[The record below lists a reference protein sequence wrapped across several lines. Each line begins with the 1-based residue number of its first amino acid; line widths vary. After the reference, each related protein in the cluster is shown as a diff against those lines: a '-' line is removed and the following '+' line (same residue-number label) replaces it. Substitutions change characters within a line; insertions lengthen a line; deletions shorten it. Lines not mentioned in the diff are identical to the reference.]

1 MRAGRVLI
9 ISENAPVPADRRV
22 WNISRTL
29 AAAGWQ
35 VVIACAQ
42 GTDRDDA
49 PYEVLEGI
57 EIHRYPLRPAGST
70 LGYARE
76 YGQALWRLRKLV
88 RRLSRERRFDVVHA
102 CNPPDLLLL
111 AARSLRR
118 QGTRFIFDHH
128 DLVPELYR
136 SRFGRG
142 EDLGYRATLRAE
154 RVAYRM
160 ADVSLATNGSYA
172 RVAVERGGMDPEDV
186 FVVRNGPDLT
196 RFRPVRARPGVA
208 PRARPP
214 DLLPRDHGPAG
225 RRRPRAA
232 RPRRAAGAC
241 ATTGTRSSSATATR
255 CPPCARWPTSWRLG
269 DHVEFAGWRG
279 DDDIRLILSSS
290 DVCLAPDP
298 PSPLN
303 DVSTM
308 IKIPEY
314 MALGRA
320 VASYALPES
329 RVSAG
334 DSALYAAPGDP
345 DSLGRCV
352 AELLDDPAR
361 RERMGALARE
371 RVETELSW
379 QHSEGALLA
388 AYARVLSRPAP
399 SPAPPRALPRGPT
412 FERQGRRL
420 RSRPATRRRVS
431 PCTASALGE
440 SLRTRPGFVTP
451 LPGAPGGRSVPRRG
465 PPASH
470 VERRSGLRPGDG
482 WVGPIRG
489 VRDGFAVCAAS
500 APLRQAAPDG
510 RARRS
515 RGSRWPSRWPRP
527 GSARR
532 ACAGCA

>member
-29 AAAGWQ
+29 AAAGWE

-42 GTDRDDA
+42 GAERDCE

-57 EIHRYPLRPAGST
+57 EIHRYPLRPAGNA

-76 YGQALWRLRKLV
+76 YAQALWRLRRLV
-88 RRLSRERRFDVVHA
+88 RKLSRERRFDVVHS
-102 CNPPDLLLL
+102 CNPPDILLL

-142 EDLGYRATLRAE
+142 EDLGYRATLLAE
-154 RVAYRM
+154 RIAYGL

-186 FVVRNGPDLT
+186 FVVRNGPDLA
-196 RFRPVRARPGVA
+196 RFRPVEPDPTWRRGSAHLISYLGIMGPQDGVDHALRALA
-208 PRARPP
+208 TLRALRQ
-214 DLLPRDHGPAG
+214 DWHAVFVGDGDALPAMRTLAG
-225 RRRPRAA
+225 ELGL
-232 RPRRAAGAC
+232 AGC
-241 ATTGTRSSSATATR
+241 
-255 CPPCARWPTSWRLG
+255 
-269 DHVEFAGWRG
+269 VEFAGWRG
-279 DDDIRLILSSS
+279 DDDIRQILCSS

-334 DSALYAAPGDP
+334 DTALYAAPGDP
-345 DSLGRCV
+345 ESLGRCV
-352 AELLDDPAR
+352 AELLDDPER
-361 RERMGALARE
+361 REQMGAQARE
-371 RVETELSW
+371 RVERELAW

-399 SPAPPRALPRGPT
+399 APAPARAL
-412 FERQGRRL
+412 
-420 RSRPATRRRVS
+420 
-431 PCTASALGE
+431 TA
-440 SLRTRPGFVTP
+440 RTY
-451 LPGAPGGRSVPRRG
+451 L
-465 PPASH
+465 
-470 VERRSGLRPGDG
+470 
-482 WVGPIRG
+482 
-489 VRDGFAVCAAS
+489 
-500 APLRQAAPDG
+500 
-510 RARRS
+510 
-515 RGSRWPSRWPRP
+515 
-527 GSARR
+527 
-532 ACAGCA
+532 

>member
-29 AAAGWQ
+29 TAAGWQ

-42 GTDRDDA
+42 GPDRDDA

-57 EIHRYPLRPAGST
+57 EIHRYPLRPAAST

-88 RRLSRERRFDVVHA
+88 RKLASERRFDVVHA

-196 RFRPVRARPGVA
+196 RFRPVPADPAWRRGRAHLISYLGIMGPQDGVDHA
-208 PRARPP
+208 LRALAALRELRE
-214 DLLPRDHGPAG
+214 DWHAVFVGDGDALPAM
-225 RRRPRAA
+225 RALA
-232 RPRRAAGAC
+232 DELA
-241 ATTGTRSSSATATR
+241 
-255 CPPCARWPTSWRLG
+255 LG

-279 DDDIRLILSSS
+279 DDDIRRILSSS

-361 RERMGALARE
+361 RERMGAMARE
-371 RVETELSW
+371 RIETELSW

-399 SPAPPRALPRGPT
+399 SPAPVRAL
-412 FERQGRRL
+412 
-420 RSRPATRRRVS
+420 
-431 PCTASALGE
+431 TA
-440 SLRTRPGFVTP
+440 RTY
-451 LPGAPGGRSVPRRG
+451 L
-465 PPASH
+465 
-470 VERRSGLRPGDG
+470 
-482 WVGPIRG
+482 
-489 VRDGFAVCAAS
+489 
-500 APLRQAAPDG
+500 
-510 RARRS
+510 
-515 RGSRWPSRWPRP
+515 
-527 GSARR
+527 
-532 ACAGCA
+532 

>member
-29 AAAGWQ
+29 TAAGWQ

-42 GTDRDDA
+42 GPDRDDA

-88 RRLSRERRFDVVHA
+88 RRLASERRFDVVHA

-172 RVAVERGGMDPEDV
+172 RVAVERGGLDPEDV

-196 RFRPVRARPGVA
+196 RFRPVPADPAWRRGRAHLISYLGIMGPQDGVDHA
-208 PRARPP
+208 LRALAALRELR
-214 DLLPRDHGPAG
+214 DDWHAVFVGDGDALPAM
-225 RRRPRAA
+225 RALA
-232 RPRRAAGAC
+232 DELA
-241 ATTGTRSSSATATR
+241 
-255 CPPCARWPTSWRLG
+255 LG

-361 RERMGALARE
+361 RERMGAMARE
-371 RVETELSW
+371 RIETELSW

-399 SPAPPRALPRGPT
+399 SPAPARAL
-412 FERQGRRL
+412 
-420 RSRPATRRRVS
+420 
-431 PCTASALGE
+431 TA
-440 SLRTRPGFVTP
+440 RTY
-451 LPGAPGGRSVPRRG
+451 L
-465 PPASH
+465 
-470 VERRSGLRPGDG
+470 
-482 WVGPIRG
+482 
-489 VRDGFAVCAAS
+489 
-500 APLRQAAPDG
+500 
-510 RARRS
+510 
-515 RGSRWPSRWPRP
+515 
-527 GSARR
+527 
-532 ACAGCA
+532 

>member
-1 MRAGRVLI
+1 
-9 ISENAPVPADRRV
+9 
-22 WNISRTL
+22 
-29 AAAGWQ
+29 
-35 VVIACAQ
+35 
-42 GTDRDDA
+42 
-49 PYEVLEGI
+49 
-57 EIHRYPLRPAGST
+57 
-70 LGYARE
+70 
-76 YGQALWRLRKLV
+76 V
-88 RRLSRERRFDVVHA
+88 RRLASERRFDVVHA

-196 RFRPVRARPGVA
+196 RFRPVPADPAWRRGRAHMISYLGIMGPQDGVDHA
-208 PRARPP
+208 LRALAALRELR
-214 DLLPRDHGPAG
+214 DDWHAVFVGDGDALPAM
-225 RRRPRAA
+225 RALA
-232 RPRRAAGAC
+232 DELA
-241 ATTGTRSSSATATR
+241 
-255 CPPCARWPTSWRLG
+255 LG

-361 RERMGALARE
+361 RERMGAMARE
-371 RVETELSW
+371 RIETELSW

-399 SPAPPRALPRGPT
+399 SPAPARAL
-412 FERQGRRL
+412 
-420 RSRPATRRRVS
+420 
-431 PCTASALGE
+431 TA
-440 SLRTRPGFVTP
+440 RTY
-451 LPGAPGGRSVPRRG
+451 L
-465 PPASH
+465 
-470 VERRSGLRPGDG
+470 
-482 WVGPIRG
+482 
-489 VRDGFAVCAAS
+489 
-500 APLRQAAPDG
+500 
-510 RARRS
+510 
-515 RGSRWPSRWPRP
+515 
-527 GSARR
+527 
-532 ACAGCA
+532 

>member
-29 AAAGWQ
+29 TAAGWQ

-42 GTDRDDA
+42 GPDRDDA

-88 RRLSRERRFDVVHA
+88 RRLAGERRFDVVHA

-154 RVAYRM
+154 RLAYRM

-196 RFRPVRARPGVA
+196 RFRPVAADPAWRRGRAHLISYLGIMGPQDGVDHA
-208 PRARPP
+208 LRALAALRTMR
-214 DLLPRDHGPAG
+214 DDWHAVFVGDGDALPAM
-225 RRRPRAA
+225 RALA
-232 RPRRAAGAC
+232 DELA
-241 ATTGTRSSSATATR
+241 
-255 CPPCARWPTSWRLG
+255 LG

-352 AELLDDPAR
+352 AELLDDPAL

-371 RVETELSW
+371 RIETELSW

-399 SPAPPRALPRGPT
+399 SPAPPRVLT
-412 FERQGRRL
+412 
-420 RSRPATRRRVS
+420 TR
-431 PCTASALGE
+431 TYL
-440 SLRTRPGFVTP
+440 
-451 LPGAPGGRSVPRRG
+451 
-465 PPASH
+465 
-470 VERRSGLRPGDG
+470 
-482 WVGPIRG
+482 
-489 VRDGFAVCAAS
+489 
-500 APLRQAAPDG
+500 
-510 RARRS
+510 
-515 RGSRWPSRWPRP
+515 
-527 GSARR
+527 
-532 ACAGCA
+532 

>member
-29 AAAGWQ
+29 AAAGWE

-42 GTDRDDA
+42 GAERDRE

-57 EIHRYPLRPAGST
+57 EIHRYPLRPAGNA

-76 YGQALWRLRKLV
+76 YAQALWRLRRLV
-88 RRLSRERRFDVVHA
+88 RRLSRDRRFDVVHS
-102 CNPPDLLLL
+102 CNPPDILLL

-142 EDLGYRATLRAE
+142 EDLGHRATLLAE
-154 RVAYRM
+154 RIAYGL

-186 FVVRNGPDLT
+186 FVVRNGPDLA
-196 RFRPVRARPGVA
+196 RFRPVEPDPAWRRGQAHLISYLGIMGPQDGVDHALRALA
-208 PRARPP
+208 ALRALRT
-214 DLLPRDHGPAG
+214 DWHAVFIGDGDALPAM
-225 RRRPRAA
+225 RAL
-232 RPRRAAGAC
+232 
-241 ATTGTRSSSATATR
+241 TDE
-255 CPPCARWPTSWRLG
+255 LG
-269 DHVEFAGWRG
+269 LADHVEFAGWRG
-279 DDDIRLILSSS
+279 DDDIRRILCTS

-329 RVSAG
+329 CVSAG
-334 DSALYAAPGDP
+334 DTALYAAPGDP
-345 DSLGRCV
+345 ESLGHCV
-352 AELLDDPAR
+352 AELLDDPER
-361 RERMGALARE
+361 REQMGARARE
-371 RVETELSW
+371 RVELRLAW
-379 QHSEGALLA
+379 QHSEAPLLA
-388 AYARVLSRPAP
+388 AYARVLARPAP
-399 SPAPPRALPRGPT
+399 APAPARAL
-412 FERQGRRL
+412 
-420 RSRPATRRRVS
+420 
-431 PCTASALGE
+431 TA
-440 SLRTRPGFVTP
+440 RTY
-451 LPGAPGGRSVPRRG
+451 S
-465 PPASH
+465 
-470 VERRSGLRPGDG
+470 
-482 WVGPIRG
+482 
-489 VRDGFAVCAAS
+489 
-500 APLRQAAPDG
+500 
-510 RARRS
+510 
-515 RGSRWPSRWPRP
+515 
-527 GSARR
+527 
-532 ACAGCA
+532 

>member
-29 AAAGWQ
+29 TAAGWQ

-42 GTDRDDA
+42 GPDRDDA

-57 EIHRYPLRPAGST
+57 EIRRYPLRPAGST

-88 RRLSRERRFDVVHA
+88 RRLASERRFDVVHA

-196 RFRPVRARPGVA
+196 RFRPVPADPAWRRGRAHLISYLGIMGPQDGVDHA
-208 PRARPP
+208 LRALAALRELR
-214 DLLPRDHGPAG
+214 DDWHAVFVGDGDALPAM
-225 RRRPRAA
+225 RALA
-232 RPRRAAGAC
+232 DELA
-241 ATTGTRSSSATATR
+241 
-255 CPPCARWPTSWRLG
+255 LG

-361 RERMGALARE
+361 RERMGAMARE
-371 RVETELSW
+371 RIETELSW

-399 SPAPPRALPRGPT
+399 SPAPARAL
-412 FERQGRRL
+412 
-420 RSRPATRRRVS
+420 
-431 PCTASALGE
+431 TA
-440 SLRTRPGFVTP
+440 RTY
-451 LPGAPGGRSVPRRG
+451 L
-465 PPASH
+465 
-470 VERRSGLRPGDG
+470 
-482 WVGPIRG
+482 
-489 VRDGFAVCAAS
+489 
-500 APLRQAAPDG
+500 
-510 RARRS
+510 
-515 RGSRWPSRWPRP
+515 
-527 GSARR
+527 
-532 ACAGCA
+532 

>member
-1 MRAGRVLI
+1 MSLVGPRPPIPYEVEHYPPHWFDRFAVKPGMTGLWQVSGRSELGLEEMIALDVEYARTPLAVAQREDPGAHRAGRLRRPWGRLMRAGRVLI

-42 GTDRDDA
+42 GADRDDA

-186 FVVRNGPDLT
+186 FVVRNGPDLDAL
-196 RFRPVRARPGVA
+196 PPGRARPGVA

-232 RPRRAAGAC
+232 RPRRAAGAARRLARGLHRRRRRAARHARAGRRAGAS
-241 ATTGTRSSSATATR
+241 ATTSSSPAGAATT
-255 CPPCARWPTSWRLG
+255 TS
-269 DHVEFAGWRG
+269 A
-279 DDDIRLILSSS
+279 
-290 DVCLAPDP
+290 
-298 PSPLN
+298 
-303 DVSTM
+303 
-308 IKIPEY
+308 
-314 MALGRA
+314 
-320 VASYALPES
+320 
-329 RVSAG
+329 
-334 DSALYAAPGDP
+334 
-345 DSLGRCV
+345 
-352 AELLDDPAR
+352 
-361 RERMGALARE
+361 
-371 RVETELSW
+371 
-379 QHSEGALLA
+379 
-388 AYARVLSRPAP
+388 
-399 SPAPPRALPRGPT
+399 
-412 FERQGRRL
+412 
-420 RSRPATRRRVS
+420 
-431 PCTASALGE
+431 
-440 SLRTRPGFVTP
+440 
-451 LPGAPGGRSVPRRG
+451 
-465 PPASH
+465 
-470 VERRSGLRPGDG
+470 
-482 WVGPIRG
+482 
-489 VRDGFAVCAAS
+489 
-500 APLRQAAPDG
+500 
-510 RARRS
+510 
-515 RGSRWPSRWPRP
+515 
-527 GSARR
+527 
-532 ACAGCA
+532 

>member
-29 AAAGWQ
+29 TAAGWQ

-42 GTDRDDA
+42 GPDRDDA

-57 EIHRYPLRPAGST
+57 EIHRYPLVPAAST

-88 RRLSRERRFDVVHA
+88 RKLSSERRFDVVHA

-196 RFRPVRARPGVA
+196 RFRPVPADPAWRRGRAHLISYLGIMGPQDGVDHA
-208 PRARPP
+208 LRALAALRAMRE
-214 DLLPRDHGPAG
+214 DWHAVFVGDGDALPAM
-225 RRRPRAA
+225 RALA
-232 RPRRAAGAC
+232 DELA
-241 ATTGTRSSSATATR
+241 
-255 CPPCARWPTSWRLG
+255 LG

-361 RERMGALARE
+361 RERMGAMARE
-371 RVETELSW
+371 RIETQLSW

-399 SPAPPRALPRGPT
+399 LPVPPRAL
-412 FERQGRRL
+412 
-420 RSRPATRRRVS
+420 
-431 PCTASALGE
+431 TA
-440 SLRTRPGFVTP
+440 RTY
-451 LPGAPGGRSVPRRG
+451 L
-465 PPASH
+465 
-470 VERRSGLRPGDG
+470 
-482 WVGPIRG
+482 
-489 VRDGFAVCAAS
+489 
-500 APLRQAAPDG
+500 
-510 RARRS
+510 
-515 RGSRWPSRWPRP
+515 
-527 GSARR
+527 
-532 ACAGCA
+532 

>member
-29 AAAGWQ
+29 AAAGWE

-42 GTDRDDA
+42 GTDRDSE

-57 EIHRYPLRPAGST
+57 EIHRYPLRPAGNA
-70 LGYARE
+70 LGYVRE
-76 YGQALWRLRKLV
+76 YAQALWRLRRLV
-88 RRLSRERRFDVVHA
+88 RKLSRDRRFDVVHA
-102 CNPPDLLLL
+102 CNPPDILLL

-142 EDLGYRATLRAE
+142 EDLGYRATLLAE
-154 RVAYRM
+154 RFAYGL

-186 FVVRNGPDLT
+186 FVVRNGPDLA
-196 RFRPVRARPGVA
+196 RFRPVEADPAWRRGQPHLISYLGIMGPQDGVDHALRALA
-208 PRARPP
+208 ALRALRK
-214 DLLPRDHGPAG
+214 DWHAVFIGDGDALPTMRALAQELGLAG
-225 RRRPRAA
+225 
-232 RPRRAAGAC
+232 C
-241 ATTGTRSSSATATR
+241 
-255 CPPCARWPTSWRLG
+255 
-269 DHVEFAGWRG
+269 VEFAGWRG
-279 DDDIRLILSSS
+279 DDDIRRILCTS

-334 DSALYAAPGDP
+334 DTALYAAPGDP
-345 DSLGRCV
+345 ESLGRCV
-352 AELLDDPAR
+352 AELLDDPER
-361 RERMGALARE
+361 RAQMGARARE
-371 RVETELSW
+371 RVELELAW
-379 QHSEGALLA
+379 QHSEGPLLA

-399 SPAPPRALPRGPT
+399 AQTPVRAL
-412 FERQGRRL
+412 
-420 RSRPATRRRVS
+420 
-431 PCTASALGE
+431 TA
-440 SLRTRPGFVTP
+440 RTY
-451 LPGAPGGRSVPRRG
+451 L
-465 PPASH
+465 
-470 VERRSGLRPGDG
+470 
-482 WVGPIRG
+482 
-489 VRDGFAVCAAS
+489 
-500 APLRQAAPDG
+500 
-510 RARRS
+510 
-515 RGSRWPSRWPRP
+515 
-527 GSARR
+527 
-532 ACAGCA
+532 

>member
-1 MRAGRVLI
+1 MVAGRVLI

-42 GTDRDDA
+42 GADRDDA
-49 PYEVLEGI
+49 PHEVLEGI

-76 YGQALWRLRKLV
+76 YGQALWRLRRLI
-88 RRLSRERRFDVVHA
+88 RRLAAERHFDIVHA

-118 QGTRFIFDHH
+118 RGTRFIFDHH

-154 RVAYRM
+154 RVAYGM

-196 RFRPVRARPGVA
+196 RFRPVAPDPAWRRGRAHLISYLGIMGPQDGVDHA
-208 PRARPP
+208 LRALAALRAVRE
-214 DLLPRDHGPAG
+214 DWHAVFIGDGDALPAM
-225 RRRPRAA
+225 RALA
-232 RPRRAAGAC
+232 EEL
-241 ATTGTRSSSATATR
+241 
-255 CPPCARWPTSWRLG
+255 RLG

-345 DSLGRCV
+345 ASLGRCV
-352 AELLDDPAR
+352 AELLDDPER

-388 AYARVLSRPAP
+388 AYARALSRPAS
-399 SPAPPRALPRGPT
+399 SPAPPRAL
-412 FERQGRRL
+412 
-420 RSRPATRRRVS
+420 
-431 PCTASALGE
+431 TA
-440 SLRTRPGFVTP
+440 RTY
-451 LPGAPGGRSVPRRG
+451 L
-465 PPASH
+465 
-470 VERRSGLRPGDG
+470 
-482 WVGPIRG
+482 
-489 VRDGFAVCAAS
+489 
-500 APLRQAAPDG
+500 
-510 RARRS
+510 
-515 RGSRWPSRWPRP
+515 
-527 GSARR
+527 
-532 ACAGCA
+532 

>member
-29 AAAGWQ
+29 TAAGWQ

-42 GTDRDDA
+42 GPDRDDA

-70 LGYARE
+70 PGYARE

-154 RVAYRM
+154 RLAYRM

-196 RFRPVRARPGVA
+196 RFRPVPADPAWRRGRAHLISYLGIMGPQDGVDHA
-208 PRARPP
+208 LRALAALRTMR
-214 DLLPRDHGPAG
+214 DDWHAVFVGDGDALPAM
-225 RRRPRAA
+225 RALA
-232 RPRRAAGAC
+232 DELH
-241 ATTGTRSSSATATR
+241 
-255 CPPCARWPTSWRLG
+255 LG

-352 AELLDDPAR
+352 DELLDDPAR
-361 RERMGALARE
+361 REQMGALARE
-371 RVETELSW
+371 RIETELSW

-388 AYARVLSRPAP
+388 AYARALSCPAP
-399 SPAPPRALPRGPT
+399 SPAPPRALT
-412 FERQGRRL
+412 
-420 RSRPATRRRVS
+420 TR
-431 PCTASALGE
+431 TYL
-440 SLRTRPGFVTP
+440 
-451 LPGAPGGRSVPRRG
+451 
-465 PPASH
+465 
-470 VERRSGLRPGDG
+470 
-482 WVGPIRG
+482 
-489 VRDGFAVCAAS
+489 
-500 APLRQAAPDG
+500 
-510 RARRS
+510 
-515 RGSRWPSRWPRP
+515 
-527 GSARR
+527 
-532 ACAGCA
+532 

>member
-29 AAAGWQ
+29 TAAGWQ

-42 GTDRDDA
+42 GPDRDDA

-57 EIHRYPLRPAGST
+57 EIHRYPLRPAAST

-196 RFRPVRARPGVA
+196 RFRPVPADPAWRRGRAHLISYLGIMGPQDGVDHA
-208 PRARPP
+208 LRALAALRGMR
-214 DLLPRDHGPAG
+214 DDWHAVFVGDGDALPAM
-225 RRRPRAA
+225 RALA
-232 RPRRAAGAC
+232 DEL
-241 ATTGTRSSSATATR
+241 S
-255 CPPCARWPTSWRLG
+255 LG

-371 RVETELSW
+371 RIETELSW

-399 SPAPPRALPRGPT
+399 SPAPPRAL
-412 FERQGRRL
+412 
-420 RSRPATRRRVS
+420 
-431 PCTASALGE
+431 TA
-440 SLRTRPGFVTP
+440 RTY
-451 LPGAPGGRSVPRRG
+451 L
-465 PPASH
+465 
-470 VERRSGLRPGDG
+470 
-482 WVGPIRG
+482 
-489 VRDGFAVCAAS
+489 
-500 APLRQAAPDG
+500 
-510 RARRS
+510 
-515 RGSRWPSRWPRP
+515 
-527 GSARR
+527 
-532 ACAGCA
+532 

>member
-29 AAAGWQ
+29 TAAGWQ

-42 GTDRDDA
+42 GPDRDDA

-57 EIHRYPLRPAGST
+57 EIHRYPLRPAAST

-88 RRLSRERRFDVVHA
+88 RRLASERRFDVVHA

-172 RVAVERGGMDPEDV
+172 RVAVERGGLDPEDV

-196 RFRPVRARPGVA
+196 RFRPVPADPAWRRGRAHLISYLGIMGPQDGVDHA
-208 PRARPP
+208 LRALAALRELR
-214 DLLPRDHGPAG
+214 DDWHAVFVGDGDALPAMRTLADELA
-225 RRRPRAA
+225 
-232 RPRRAAGAC
+232 
-241 ATTGTRSSSATATR
+241 
-255 CPPCARWPTSWRLG
+255 LG

-361 RERMGALARE
+361 RERMGAMARE
-371 RVETELSW
+371 RIETELSW

-399 SPAPPRALPRGPT
+399 SPAPARAL
-412 FERQGRRL
+412 
-420 RSRPATRRRVS
+420 
-431 PCTASALGE
+431 TA
-440 SLRTRPGFVTP
+440 RTY
-451 LPGAPGGRSVPRRG
+451 L
-465 PPASH
+465 
-470 VERRSGLRPGDG
+470 
-482 WVGPIRG
+482 
-489 VRDGFAVCAAS
+489 
-500 APLRQAAPDG
+500 
-510 RARRS
+510 
-515 RGSRWPSRWPRP
+515 
-527 GSARR
+527 
-532 ACAGCA
+532 

>member
-49 PYEVLEGI
+49 PFEVLEGI

-186 FVVRNGPDLT
+186 FVVRNGPDLK
-196 RFRPVRARPGVA
+196 RFRPVDPDPAWRRGRAHLISYLGIMGPQDGVDHA
-208 PRARPP
+208 LRALAALRALR
-214 DLLPRDHGPAG
+214 DDWHAVFIGDGDALPAM
-225 RRRPRAA
+225 RALA
-232 RPRRAAGAC
+232 DEL
-241 ATTGTRSSSATATR
+241 
-255 CPPCARWPTSWRLG
+255 RLG

-352 AELLDDPAR
+352 AELLDDPER
-361 RERMGALARE
+361 REQMGALARE

-399 SPAPPRALPRGPT
+399 SPASPRAM
-412 FERQGRRL
+412 
-420 RSRPATRRRVS
+420 
-431 PCTASALGE
+431 TA
-440 SLRTRPGFVTP
+440 RTY
-451 LPGAPGGRSVPRRG
+451 L
-465 PPASH
+465 
-470 VERRSGLRPGDG
+470 
-482 WVGPIRG
+482 
-489 VRDGFAVCAAS
+489 
-500 APLRQAAPDG
+500 
-510 RARRS
+510 
-515 RGSRWPSRWPRP
+515 
-527 GSARR
+527 
-532 ACAGCA
+532 

>member
-49 PYEVLEGI
+49 PFEVLEGI

-186 FVVRNGPDLT
+186 FVVRNGPDLK
-196 RFRPVRARPGVA
+196 RFRPVEPDPAWRRGRAHLISYLGIMGPQDGVDHA
-208 PRARPP
+208 LRALAALRALR
-214 DLLPRDHGPAG
+214 DDWHAVFIGDGDALPAM
-225 RRRPRAA
+225 RALA
-232 RPRRAAGAC
+232 DEL
-241 ATTGTRSSSATATR
+241 
-255 CPPCARWPTSWRLG
+255 RLG

-352 AELLDDPAR
+352 AELLDDPER
-361 RERMGALARE
+361 REQMGALARE

-399 SPAPPRALPRGPT
+399 SPASPRAM
-412 FERQGRRL
+412 
-420 RSRPATRRRVS
+420 
-431 PCTASALGE
+431 TA
-440 SLRTRPGFVTP
+440 RTY
-451 LPGAPGGRSVPRRG
+451 L
-465 PPASH
+465 
-470 VERRSGLRPGDG
+470 
-482 WVGPIRG
+482 
-489 VRDGFAVCAAS
+489 
-500 APLRQAAPDG
+500 
-510 RARRS
+510 
-515 RGSRWPSRWPRP
+515 
-527 GSARR
+527 
-532 ACAGCA
+532 